1 MKMLGVHTESGPLTP
16 SALSSAGTSDEL
28 APPGTAKFTS
38 SLNFGDDSKWS
49 ARSSVPHL
57 RHSSTTSDTF
67 YLPHQESG
75 SVHLDHMKRILTQAE
90 ELPETNLERYNSGT
104 SSRLSSG
111 TAGHDGRIYGI
122 SGASSSSAPDHASS

>member
-1 MKMLGVHTESGPLTP
+1 MGLGVHTESGPLTP

-28 APPGTAKFTS
+28 APPGTAKFAS

-49 ARSSVPHL
+49 ARSSVAHL
-57 RHSSTTSDTF
+57 PHSSTHSGDTF

-90 ELPETNLERYNSGT
+90 ELPETNLERYHSRT